1 MPCLHKHMKIV
12 LASRNRKKIAEMH
25 TLLHEL
31 GGVFANVEILSLD
44 DIGYEGDIQED
55 GTTFAENA
63 LIKASVP
70 ASYGFIGIADDS
82 GLAVDALGGAP
93 GVYSARYA
101 GEPCNDEN
109 NNKKLLSEL
118 ENTPDKERTG
128 RYVCAIACVFPDGR
142 SFTVEGYCKG
152 LLLREYRG
160 EGGFGYDPLF
170 LYPEYNKTFAE
181 IPLSQKNKVSHRARA
196 IAAFAK
202 EFSKYILPSVEL
214 TSKARAYLRSLSH
227 SMQPIFQIGKGG
239 ITEEICRVIGNA
251 LEARELIKVNTLET
265 APFSPRETAEA
276 IAFATGA
283 TVVSV
288 MGRRFVLY
296 RPSEEHKEIVLP

>member
-1 MPCLHKHMKIV
+1 M
-12 LASRNRKKIAEMH
+12 N
-25 TLLHEL
+25 
-31 GGVFANVEILSLD
+31 LD
-44 DIGYEGDIQED
+44 DYIVSI
-55 GTTFAENA
+55 
-63 LIKASVP
+63 
-70 ASYGFIGIADDS
+70 
-82 GLAVDALGGAP
+82 
-93 GVYSARYA
+93 
-101 GEPCNDEN
+101 
-109 NNKKLLSEL
+109 
-118 ENTPDKERTG
+118 PD
-128 RYVCAIACVFPDGR
+128 YP
-142 SFTVEGYCKG
+142 VEGVLFRDITPLIG
-152 LLLREYRG
+152 SG
-160 EGGFGYDPLF
+160 EAFK
-170 LYPEYNKTFAE
+170 EAC
-181 IPLSQKNKVSHRARA
+181 SR

-202 EFSKYILPSVEL
+202 EFGKYVLPSVEL